1 MVRLAV
7 VQQQLAVRFCTR
19 PLKSRH
25 VPLPPSSNARQAPT
39 PSHSLHP
46 RIVSSLDVCCA
57 GIDCTP
63 VRYVQTLG
71 CCWSEVFRLG
81 NSSPEDSI
89 SSHSQPY
96 LTDSM
101 TAIHLGGAGSHWQ
114 PVRSRYRD
122 PGALAGLVRPTQ
134 VRRQVRHRVSLQF
147 QARVCEN
154 ELRIRRSSTN
164 ARSSLLVATG
174 FRLASFDKLGFTV
187 DPTLLEASYVC
198 WTQTEMHY
206 SVISATIPTA
216 TKFVKELNTHY
227 GAAHGVP
234 SNRNAYGSAYGSVSH
249 VKSKRPR
256 GTMRS
261 DDVPLSTL
269 KPGRK
274 KISGTADSW
283 DQFHYLGSEEDVSN
297 RNEIR
302 GTRHPP
308 DFSTEASARGPDQAK
323 SRPVDSTSVESG
335 ESQRMIIRKSVAWHV
350 RRD

>member
-1 MVRLAV
+1 MFLFLLRV
-7 VQQQLAVRFCTR
+7 
-19 PLKSRH
+19 
-25 VPLPPSSNARQAPT
+25 
-39 PSHSLHP
+39 
-46 RIVSSLDVCCA
+46 
-57 GIDCTP
+57 TP
-63 VRYVQTLG
+63 VKRQRQVILFTLG
-71 CCWSEVFRLG
+71 LLAAWTFAALLSTWEALEVIGSLFEVAIVIQALWLVWSVQLRFEDKFVTVSAFSFRLG
-81 NSSPEDSI
+81 
-89 SSHSQPY
+89 
-96 LTDSM
+96 
-101 TAIHLGGAGSHWQ
+101 
-114 PVRSRYRD
+114 
-122 PGALAGLVRPTQ
+122 
-134 VRRQVRHRVSLQF
+134 
-147 QARVCEN
+147 
-154 ELRIRRSSTN
+154 
-164 ARSSLLVATG
+164 LLVATG